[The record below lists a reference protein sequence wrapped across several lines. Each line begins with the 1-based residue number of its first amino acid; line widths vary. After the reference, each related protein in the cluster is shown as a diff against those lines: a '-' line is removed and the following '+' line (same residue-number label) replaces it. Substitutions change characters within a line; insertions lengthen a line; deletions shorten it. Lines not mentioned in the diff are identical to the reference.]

1 MEERII
7 KIKGLD
13 CANCARELEEE
24 LNNIS
29 SIKANVDFMQ
39 MKVRLSYSDDEAL
52 EKAKYT
58 ISHFEEVEIV
68 DDSKE
73 TTIKIKGLDCANCA
87 LELEEELNKQDGV
100 DAHVDFINQKVTL
113 TCATDALLQISKYT
127 ISHFEE
133 VEIVEDKKDTTI
145 YIEGLDC
152 ANCARELEEE
162 LNKQDGIDAH
172 VDFMN
177 QKVSLSYAS
186 DSMLA
191 KAKYIISHFEE
202 VKIVEKKEKS
212 IKKNEHFYDIMCL
225 AISAIL
231 FIPAICLIS
240 FVESQIGQIFAY
252 VLYILSYL
260 VVGHKAIINT
270 AKNLSKGRIF
280 DENFLMVLASVG
292 AIVLGFINHG
302 DGLSEGVAVMFLYE
316 LGELLQDLAVGKS
329 RQSIVSLMNLKSET
343 AILLN
348 GDEQVIV
355 APEELK
361 LGDIILVKAGDK
373 VPVDGVIISGS
384 TSLDLKSLNGEP
396 IPKEVNVGDEILSGS
411 INISKVIKVK
421 VIREYKDSAV
431 KKILDLVE
439 NSSETKAKPEKFI
452 TKFAKYYT
460 PTVVILALALATILP
475 TILCAVE
482 GAFVF
487 STYSTWIYNALCFL
501 VISCPCALVISVP
514 LAYFGGIGNAAR
526 HGILVKGSTALDDL
540 AKATVAAF
548 DKTGTLTKGEFEIV
562 NASSDEALDMISAIE
577 KFSSHPIA
585 KAFKDAKKSYDVKN
599 VNEIAG
605 KGISCEIDKKEV
617 LCGNSKLLE
626 EKGISFDKIDSV
638 STIIYLAKDGKY
650 VGYVEIDDKLKDGA
664 KEGIEALKAQGVD
677 YVTMLS
683 GDSKNRAQAIAKEL
697 SLDGVEGGLLPQDK
711 LDKAKELKQ
720 KGGLIYVGDGINDA
734 PVMTVADCAISM
746 GGVGSDAAIEAS
758 DIVLVRDDVQS
769 VAKAKKISKKTRL
782 IVFENIIGSLVVKFG
797 IMILDLIWGVIV
809 PGGVFPLIVSI
820 IADVGVMLLA
830 VLNSMRLLLKK

>member
-24 LNNIS
+24 LNKQNG
-29 SIKANVDFMQ
+29 
-39 MKVRLSYSDDEAL
+39 
-52 EKAKYT
+52 
-58 ISHFEEVEIV
+58 VE
-68 DDSKE
+68 
-73 TTIKIKGLDCANCA
+73 
-87 LELEEELNKQDGV
+87 
-100 DAHVDFINQKVTL
+100 
-113 TCATDALLQISKYT
+113 
-127 ISHFEE
+127 
-133 VEIVEDKKDTTI
+133 
-145 YIEGLDC
+145 
-152 ANCARELEEE
+152 
-162 LNKQDGIDAH
+162 AH

-177 QKVSLSYAS
+177 QKVSLSYSS

-191 KAKYIISHFEE
+191 KSKYIISHFEE
-202 VKIVEKKEKS
+202 VKIVEKKDKS
-212 IKKNEHFYDIMCL
+212 FKKGEHFYDVLFL

-270 AKNLSKGRIF
+270 AKNLAKGRVF

-292 AIVLGFINHG
+292 AMVLGFINHG

-343 AILLN
+343 AILLK
-348 GDEQVIV
+348 GDEQIVV

-361 LGDIILVKAGDK
+361 LGDIILVKAGEK

-460 PTVVILALALATILP
+460 PAVCALALVVAVFVP
-475 TILCAVE
+475 TII
-482 GAFVF
+482 GAIQSEF
-487 STYSTWIYNALCFL
+487 SWALYSKWIYNALCFL

-514 LAYFGGIGNAAR
+514 LAYFGGIGAGAR
-526 HGILVKGSTALDDL
+526 NGVLVKGSTSLDEL
-540 AKATVAAF
+540 ANASVAAF
-548 DKTGTLTKGEFEIV
+548 DKTGTLTKGEFNVINYSSKEAYEI
-562 NASSDEALDMISAIE
+562 ASIVE
-577 KFSSHPIA
+577 KYSSHPIA
-585 KAFKDAKKSYDVKN
+585 KAFKDAKDDKVDDLK
-599 VNEIAG
+599 EISG
-605 KGISCEIDKKEV
+605 RGIECKLNGEKV
-617 LCGNSKLLE
+617 LCGNYQMMVENNINVVKAES
-626 EKGISFDKIDSV
+626 IAIV
-638 STIIYLAKDGKY
+638 IYVTKAGKFL
-650 VGYVEIDDKLKDGA
+650 GYVEIDDVIKDGA
-664 KEGIEALKAQGVD
+664 KDALALLKKEGIE
-677 YVTMLS
+677 YITMLS
-683 GDSKNRAQAIAKEL
+683 GDSKDRASAIAKEL
-697 SLDGVEGGLLPQDK
+697 NLDGVEGGLLPNEK

-734 PVMTVADCAISM
+734 PVMMESNCAISM
-746 GGVGSDAAIEAS
+746 GSIGSDAAIEAS
-758 DIVLVRDDVQS
+758 DVVLVSDDLYKI
-769 VAKAKKISKKTRL
+769 AKAKQIAKKTKK
-782 IVFENIIGSLVVKFG
+782 IVLENIVGSLFVKFA
-797 IMILDLIWGVIV
+797 IMVLDLIWGLIV
-809 PGGVFPLIVSI
+809 PGGVFPLIVSV

-830 VLNSMRLLLKK
+830 VLNSMRLLIKK

>member
-13 CANCARELEEE
+13 CANCARELEGE

-29 SIKANVDFMQ
+29 NIKANVDFMQ
-39 MKVRLSYSDDEAL
+39 MKVKLSYSDDEAL
-52 EKAKYT
+52 QKAKYA
-58 ISHFEEVEIV
+58 INHFEEVQIV

-73 TTIKIKGLDCANCA
+73 CTLKIKGLDCANCA

-100 DAHVDFINQKVTL
+100 EAHVDFINEKVTL
-113 TCATDALLQISKYT
+113 SCVTDALLEISKYT
-127 ISHFEE
+127 INHFEE
-133 VEIVEDKKDTTI
+133 VQIVEDKKDTII

-177 QKVSLSYAS
+177 QKVSLTYAS
-186 DSMLA
+186 DSKLA

-202 VKIVEKKEKS
+202 VKIVEKKDKS
-212 IKKNEHFYDIMCL
+212 IKKNEHFYDIL
-225 AISAIL
+225 SLIISVVL
-231 FIPAICLIS
+231 FIPAICIIS

-260 VVGHKAIINT
+260 VIGHKPIINT
-270 AKNLSKGRIF
+270 AKNLSKGRVF
-280 DENFLMVLASVG
+280 DENFLMVIASVG
-292 AIVLGFINHG
+292 AMVLGFINHG

-396 IPKEVNVGDEILSGS
+396 IPREVNVGDEILSGS
-411 INISKVIKVK
+411 INLSKVIKVK

-460 PTVVILALALATILP
+460 PAVVIFALALATILP
-475 TILCAVE
+475 SIICAVNGE
-482 GAFVF
+482 FVF

-514 LAYFGGIGNAAR
+514 LAYFGGIGSAAR
-526 HGILVKGSTALDDL
+526 KGILVKGSTALDDL

-585 KAFKDAKKSYDVKN
+585 KAFKDAKKNYEIKN

-605 KGISCEIDKKEV
+605 KGIVCEIDKKEV

-626 EKGISFDKIDSV
+626 EKGIKFNKIDSI
-638 STIIYLAKDGKY
+638 STIVYLAKDGKF

-664 KEGIEALKAQGVD
+664 KEGIEALKAQGVE

-683 GDSKNRAQAIAKEL
+683 GDSKKRAQAIASEL

-711 LDKAKELKQ
+711 LDKANELK
-720 KGGLIYVGDGINDA
+720 KRGGLIYVGDGINDA
-734 PVMTVADCAISM
+734 PVMTIADCAISM

-769 VAKAKKISKKTRL
+769 IAKAKKIAKKTRL
-782 IVFENIIGSLVVKFG
+782 IVFENIIGSLFVKFG
-797 IMILDLIWGVIV
+797 IMILDLIWGLIV